1 MSGSAPYLKRN
12 PNGVYYVHWTEERVG
27 KRVSARTKD
36 LAEAKTFLG
45 TWLLME
51 HEAPVQLSGA
61 NLTLQDVWDV
71 YRKKHVEKRVA
82 NTYGAD
88 LAWKQMEGFF
98 GAKSVSFLSQSSAD
112 EYVEKRTTGKLGRKV
127 KPQTVTKELSY
138 LVAAVRFAASPKGKL
153 LDPSFVQKIELPEQG
168 DPRDRWLTKAEI
180 QKLLDAAAR
189 LRRGD
194 RLSRGER
201 FIWLA
206 LETAGRAQALL
217 ELTWDR
223 VDFETNVIHL
233 DVPGRKRTK
242 KGRATVPISKA
253 LRPILERAYRER
265 KNDFVLEHQGSVWS
279 SVQYIVM
286 EAGLAPKQ
294 KVKTSQKPKAT
305 GISPHVFR
313 HTAATQMARRGVPL
327 FIVAKVLGNS
337 LRIVESTY
345 AKHAPDDLRDAVELI
360 SNDQMEAEN
369 YGSKRGSRYQNESV
383 SADYRRDNE
392 QM

>member
-1 MSGSAPYLKRN
+1 MSGSAPYLKRAAS
-12 PNGVYYVHWTEERVG
+12 GVYYVHWTENRVG
-27 KRVSARTKD
+27 KRVSTRAKD
-36 LAEAKTFLG
+36 MAEAKAFLG
-45 TWLLME
+45 TWLLMD
-51 HEAPVQLSGA
+51 HEAPVMAGA
-61 NLTLQDVWDV
+61 NLTLADVWAV
-71 YRKKHVEKRVA
+71 YRKKHVEKKVA
-82 NTYGAD
+82 NTYNAD

-98 GAKSVSFLSQSSAD
+98 GAQPVSFLSQSSAD

-189 LRRGD
+189 LRRGP

-217 ELTWDR
+217 ELTWGR

-265 KNDFVLEHQGSVWS
+265 VNDFVLEHQGSVWS

-294 KVKTSQKPKAT
+294 KVATSQKPKAT
-305 GISPHVFR
+305 GISPHVLR
-313 HTAATQMARRGVPL
+313 HTAATHMARRGVPL
-327 FIVAKVLGNS
+327 WIIAKILGNS
-337 LRIVESTY
+337 LRMVEKVY

-360 SNDQMEAEN
+360 SNNELEAAE
-369 YGSKRGSRYQNESV
+369 
-383 SADYRRDNE
+383 
-392 QM
+392 